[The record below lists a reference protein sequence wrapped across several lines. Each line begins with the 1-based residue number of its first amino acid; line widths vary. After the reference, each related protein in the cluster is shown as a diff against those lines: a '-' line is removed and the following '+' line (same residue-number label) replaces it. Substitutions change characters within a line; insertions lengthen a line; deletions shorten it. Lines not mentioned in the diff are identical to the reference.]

1 MSYFSFYLLSSRY
14 DEDFRR
20 TLEKEAERLNK
31 YELAQV
37 LRLEK
42 KNKKREE
49 YQR

>member
-1 MSYFSFYLLSSRY
+1 MNIGLFFFLNSRY

-20 TLEKEAERLNK
+20 TLEKETERLNK

>member
-1 MSYFSFYLLSSRY
+1 MDIISIRVTFRKD
-14 DEDFRR
+14 DETRQ
-20 TLEKEAERLNK
+20 TLEKEAERVRQ

-37 LRLEK
+37 SKLEK